1 MSTIGLND
9 IDMVQPQQVTMPLE
23 KQDEIVPFD
32 VLVGKYQHRV
42 YHTCFVM
49 LKNREDAE
57 DVAQEVF
64 LEVYRSLDKF
74 RGEASLST
82 WIYRIAVNR
91 CMDMIRMKNR
101 KKRNLFAF
109 QPKSNDE
116 LERLQPTN
124 TQHPHLLMEENE
136 RNILLNHAIEMLP
149 ERQRIAFNLAKVEGL
164 KQERVAEIMDTS
176 VGSVE
181 SLLIRAKKNLK
192 DTLLKELDR

>member
-1 MSTIGLND
+1 MQ
-9 IDMVQPQQVTMPLE
+9 IDQVVIPLE
-23 KQDEIVPFD
+23 KHGSTIPFD
-32 VLVGKYQHRV
+32 VLVEKYQHKV
-42 YHTCFVM
+42 FHTCIVM

-64 LEVYRSLDKF
+64 LEIYRSLDKF

-91 CMDMIRMKNR
+91 CMDMMRMKKR
-101 KKRNLFAF
+101 KKRSLFAF

-124 TQHPHLLMEENE
+124 SQHPHWLMEENE
-136 RNILLNHAIEMLP
+136 RNMLLNQAIEQLP
-149 ERQRIAFNLAKVEGL
+149 ERQKIAFNLAKIEGM
-164 KQERVAEIMDTS
+164 KQERVAEIMDTT

-181 SLLIRAKKNLK
+181 SLLIRAKRNLK
-192 DTLLKELDR
+192 EMLMKELDK